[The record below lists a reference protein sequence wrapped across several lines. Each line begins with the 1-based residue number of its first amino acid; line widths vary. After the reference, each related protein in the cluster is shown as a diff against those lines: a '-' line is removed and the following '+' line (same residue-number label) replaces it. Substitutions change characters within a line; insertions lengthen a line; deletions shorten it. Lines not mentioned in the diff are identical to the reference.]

1 MKEKSSVLVFLLV
14 LGMATSGFSQGK
26 VKFVKNSHYFGDLKE
41 EDGTAEIIFP
51 FENIGISSVIL
62 DQVKTSCGCTTPV
75 YSRDSIAPGSQG
87 FVKVKY
93 NPLNRPGS
101 FKKQIVVMSSGA
113 NKIHTLTISGRVIP
127 RPKGPRD
134 FYPFDEGNL
143 RFRTNHLTYG
153 RIYKDEEK
161 TLSTIIYN
169 EGERTIRFNRGKSI
183 FPEHLQPRMSKA
195 QLEPGDTLH
204 LQVTYIGEK
213 KDDWG
218 FAFDNFFLATDDPD
232 RPMKRFNVS
241 ADVLERFPKSSSER
255 AEMGK
260 LLIDKGTHDFG
271 KVTDSAAVE
280 GIFKFSNIG
289 KGPLNIR
296 KVRTDCSCVTV
307 DFSEKVIPPGESV
320 ELRVRFDVRGRIGK
334 ETKDLV
340 VICSDPANPQRILK
354 LAADINRAE

>member
-1 MKEKSSVLVFLLV
+1 MKEKSGVLVILLL
-14 LGMATSGFSQGK
+14 LGSMTSGFGQGK
-26 VKFVKNSHYFGDLKE
+26 VKFIKNSHYFGDIKE
-41 EDGTAEIIFP
+41 EDGTAEIIFA
-51 FENIGISSVIL
+51 FENIGKSPVKL
-62 DQVKTSCGCTTPV
+62 EQVKTSCGCTTPV
-75 YSRDSIAPGSQG
+75 YSRDSVLPGSQG

-101 FKKQIVVMSSGA
+101 FKKQIVVMSSGP

-134 FYPFDEGNL
+134 FYPFEEGNL

-183 FPEHLQPRMSKA
+183 FPDHLYPRMSKA
-195 QLEPGDTLH
+195 ALEPGDTLH
-204 LQVTYIGEK
+204 LKVTYKAEL

-218 FAFDNFFLATDDPD
+218 FAFDNFFLATDDRD

-255 AEMGK
+255 AKMGK
-260 LLIDKGTHDFG
+260 LLIDKSTFDYG
-271 KVTDSAAVE
+271 KVSDSAAVE
-280 GIFKFSNIG
+280 GVFKFQNIG
-289 KGPLNIR
+289 KGPLRIR
-296 KVRTDCSCVTV
+296 KVRTDCSCVKV
-307 DFSEKVIPPGESV
+307 SFSEIEIPAGESV
-320 ELRVRFDVRGRIGK
+320 ELTARFDVRGRVGK

-340 VICSDPANPQRILK
+340 VISSDPNNPQRILK
-354 LAADINRAE
+354 LAADIRREK